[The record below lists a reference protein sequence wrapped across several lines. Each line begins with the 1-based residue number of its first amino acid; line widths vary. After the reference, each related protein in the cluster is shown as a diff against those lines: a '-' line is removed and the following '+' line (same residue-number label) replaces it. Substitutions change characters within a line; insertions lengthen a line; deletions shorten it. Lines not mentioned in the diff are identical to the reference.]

1 MPHLYFHIYVC
12 YLEKKER
19 KCNNRH
25 YSVSI
30 LHETGEAV
38 YTLFSNSFRNDI
50 QILKWKVKWYTYTQ
64 CNLLNIQQAFP

>member
-1 MPHLYFHIYVC
+1 MPHLYFHINVC
-12 YLEKKER
+12 YLKKR

-50 QILKWKVKWYTYTQ
+50 QISTIFKYGK
-64 CNLLNIQQAFP
+64 LNGIHTHNAIY